1 MALAQVKEY
10 LTFDDVLLKPQAST
24 ILPNNVDISTNLTKD
39 IKLNIPI
46 ISAAMDTVTESK
58 MAISMSQNGGL
69 GVIHKN
75 YDIET
80 QSYEVKKVKRYEAGI
95 VYNPITMS
103 PNNTIED
110 VLNVMEKQ
118 NISGF
123 PVVDKANKLQGI
135 ITNRDVRF
143 VINKKTKVKDLMT
156 KKVIS
161 ITQTQ
166 SKGMSSFGLAKKLLQ
181 ENRIEKLVVTDNNNK
196 CIGLITVKDIQRGE
210 KFPYSVKDK
219 NGQLLVGA
227 AIGSKPNDLQRA
239 IELDKA
245 GVDILFIDTAHG
257 HSSAVLESFK
267 KIRKKINLPI
277 VVGNIATPE
286 AAKDLIRLGADA
298 IKVGIGPGSICTT
311 RIVAGVGVPQFTAI
325 QDIATIT
332 NKNKIPM
339 ISDGGIRYS
348 GDIVKAL
355 AAGANCIMAGSL
367 FAGTDESPGE
377 VFLFQGRSYKS
388 YRGMGSLGAMARGS
402 ADRYFQDEINEAI
415 KLVPEG
421 IEGRIPYK
429 GQVSNVL
436 FQLTGGLRSG
446 MGYTGSKNLTI
457 LKKNAKFVRLTN
469 SGINESHVHGVQV
482 TKEAPNYRSN

>member
-1 MALAQVKEY
+1 MAQVKEY

-181 ENRIEKLVVTDNNNK
+181 ENRIEKLVVTDNSNK

-267 KIRKKINLPI
+267 KIRKKIKLPI

-286 AAKDLIRLGADA
+286 AAKDLIKLGADA

>member
-1 MALAQVKEY
+1 MAQVKEY
-10 LTFDDVLLKPQAST
+10 LTFDDVLLKPQSST
-24 ILPNNVDISTNLTKD
+24 VLPNNVDISTNLTKD

-286 AAKDLIRLGADA
+286 AAKDLIKLGADA

>member
-1 MALAQVKEY
+1 MAQVKEY

-24 ILPNNVDISTNLTKD
+24 ILPNHVDISTNLTKD

-267 KIRKKINLPI
+267 KIRKKIKLPI

-286 AAKDLIRLGADA
+286 AAKDLIKLGADA

-325 QDIATIT
+325 QDIAAIT

>member
-1 MALAQVKEY
+1 MAQVKEY

-103 PNNTIED
+103 PNNTIEN

-267 KIRKKINLPI
+267 KIRKKIKLPI

-286 AAKDLIRLGADA
+286 AAKDLIKLGADA

>member
-1 MALAQVKEY
+1 MAQVKEY

-267 KIRKKINLPI
+267 KIRKKINIPI

-286 AAKDLIRLGADA
+286 AAKDLIKLGADA

>member
-1 MALAQVKEY
+1 MAQVKEF
-10 LTFDDVLLKPQAST
+10 LTFDDVLLQPRRSSV
-24 ILPNNVDISTNLTKD
+24 LPNQVNIQTQLTKD
-39 IKLNIPI
+39 ITLNIPI
-46 ISAAMDTVTESK
+46 LSAAMDTVTESR
-58 MAISMSQNGGL
+58 MAIAMAQNGGL

-75 YDIET
+75 FDIST
-80 QSYEVKKVKRYEAGI
+80 QASEVARVKRFEAGI
-95 VYNPITMS
+95 VYDPITMS

-110 VLNVMEKQ
+110 VFAIMDEK

-123 PVVDKANKLQGI
+123 PVVDKNKKLLGI

-143 VINKKTKVKDLMT
+143 VTNKKSMVKEYMT
-156 KKVIS
+156 KKVIT
-161 ITQTQ
+161 IQKNQ
-166 SKGMSSFGLAKKLLQ
+166 STNHAKKLLH
-181 ENRIEKLVVTDNNNK
+181 ENRIEKLVVVDSQK
-196 CIGLITVKDIQRGE
+196 RCIGLITVKDIQRSE
-210 KFPYSVKDK
+210 RYPSSVRDK
-219 NGQLLVGA
+219 NGRLLVGA
-227 AIGSKPNDLQRA
+227 AVGTKIDDLERA
-239 IELDKA
+239 IALDKS

-257 HSSAVLESFK
+257 HSNSVIDAFK
-267 KIRKKINLPI
+267 KIRKKTHCPI

-286 AAKDLIRLGADA
+286 AAKDLIKLGVDA

-311 RIVAGVGVPQFTAI
+311 RVVAGVGVPQFTAI
-325 QDIATIT
+325 QEISSVASRS
-332 NKNKIPM
+332 KIPM
-339 ISDGGIRYS
+339 ISDGGIRFS

-355 AAGANCIMAGSL
+355 AAGGNCIMAGSL

-402 ADRYFQDEINEAI
+402 ADRYFQDEINESI

-429 GQVSNVL
+429 GPVSNVL
-436 FQLTGGLRSG
+436 FQLTGGLKSG
-446 MGYTGSKNLTI
+446 MGYTGSKDLSS
-457 LKKNAKFVRLTN
+457 LRKNAKFIRLTN

>member
-1 MALAQVKEY
+1 MAQVKEY
-10 LTFDDVLLKPQAST
+10 LTFDDVLLKPQSST

-286 AAKDLIRLGADA
+286 AAKDLIKLGADA

-421 IEGRIPYK
+421 IEGRILYK

>member
-1 MALAQVKEY
+1 MAQVKEY

-286 AAKDLIRLGADA
+286 AAKDLIKLGADA

-446 MGYTGSKNLTI
+446 MGYTGSENLTI

>member
-1 MALAQVKEY
+1 MAQVKEF
-10 LTFDDVLLKPQAST
+10 LTFDDVLLQPRKSSV
-24 ILPNNVDISTNLTKD
+24 LPNQVNIQTQLTKD
-39 IKLNIPI
+39 ITLNIPI
-46 ISAAMDTVTESK
+46 LSAAMDTVTESR
-58 MAISMSQNGGL
+58 MAIAMAQNGGL

-75 YDIET
+75 FDIST
-80 QSYEVKKVKRYEAGI
+80 QASEVARVKRFEAGI

-110 VLNVMEKQ
+110 VFAIMDEK

-123 PVVDKANKLQGI
+123 PVVDKNNKLLGI

-143 VINKKTKVKDLMT
+143 VTNKKSMVKDYMT
-156 KKVIS
+156 KKVIT
-161 ITQTQ
+161 IQKNQ
-166 SKGMSSFGLAKKLLQ
+166 STNHAKKLLH
-181 ENRIEKLVVTDNNNK
+181 ENRIEKLVVIDNQK
-196 CIGLITVKDIQRGE
+196 RCIGLITVKDIQRSE
-210 KFPYSVKDK
+210 RYPSSVRDK
-219 NGQLLVGA
+219 NGRLLVGA
-227 AIGSKPNDLQRA
+227 AVGTKLDDLERA
-239 IELDKA
+239 VALDKS
-245 GVDILFIDTAHG
+245 GVDVLFIDTAHG
-257 HSSAVLESFK
+257 HSNSVLDAYK
-267 KIRKKINLPI
+267 KIRKKTHCPI

-286 AAKDLIRLGADA
+286 AAKDLIKLGVDA

-311 RIVAGVGVPQFTAI
+311 RVVAGVGVPQFTAI
-325 QDIATIT
+325 QEISTVT
-332 NKNKIPM
+332 SKSKTPM
-339 ISDGGIRYS
+339 ISDGGIRFS

-355 AAGANCIMAGSL
+355 AAGGNCIMAGSL

-402 ADRYFQDEINEAI
+402 ADRYFQDEINESI

-429 GQVSNVL
+429 GTVSNVL
-436 FQLTGGLRSG
+436 FQLTGGLKSG
-446 MGYTGSKNLTI
+446 MGYTGSKDLSS
-457 LKKNAKFVRLTN
+457 LRKNAKFVRLTN

>member
-1 MALAQVKEY
+1 MAQVKEY
-10 LTFDDVLLKPQAST
+10 LTFDDVLLKPQVSN
-24 ILPNNVDISTNLTKD
+24 ILPNDVDISANLTKD
-39 IKLNIPI
+39 IILNTPI

-58 MAISMSQNGGL
+58 MAIAMSQNGGL

-75 YDIET
+75 FDIET

-95 VYNPITMS
+95 VYNPITMN

-110 VLNVMEKQ
+110 VLSVMKEQ

-123 PVVDKANKLQGI
+123 PVVDKDNTLQGI

-181 ENRIEKLVVTDNNNK
+181 ENRIEKLVVTDNNKK

-210 KFPYSVKDK
+210 KFPFSVKDK

-227 AIGSKPNDLQRA
+227 AIGSKPNDLLRA

-257 HSSAVLESFK
+257 HSSAVLDSFK
-267 KIRKKINLPI
+267 KIRKKIKLPI

-286 AAKDLIRLGADA
+286 AAKDLIKLGADA

-325 QDIATIT
+325 QDIASIT

-446 MGYTGSKNLTI
+446 MGYTGSKNLTT

>member
-1 MALAQVKEY
+1 MAQVKEY
-10 LTFDDVLLKPQAST
+10 LTFDDVLLKPQVSN
-24 ILPNNVDISTNLTKD
+24 ILPNDVDISTNLTKD
-39 IKLNIPI
+39 IVLNTPI

-58 MAISMSQNGGL
+58 MAIAMSQNGGL

-75 YDIET
+75 FDIET

-110 VLNVMEKQ
+110 VLSVMKEQ

-123 PVVDKANKLQGI
+123 PVVDKDNTLQGI

-181 ENRIEKLVVTDNNNK
+181 ENRIEKLVVTDNNKK

-210 KFPYSVKDK
+210 KFPFSVKDK

-227 AIGSKPNDLQRA
+227 AVGSKPNDLLRA
-239 IELDKA
+239 VELDKA

-257 HSSAVLESFK
+257 HSSAVLDSFK
-267 KIRKKINLPI
+267 KIRKKIKLPI

-286 AAKDLIRLGADA
+286 AAKDLIKLGADA

-325 QDIATIT
+325 QDIASIT

-446 MGYTGSKNLTI
+446 MGYTGSKNLPT

>member
-1 MALAQVKEY
+1 MAQVKEY

-286 AAKDLIRLGADA
+286 AAKDLIKLGADA

-436 FQLTGGLRSG
+436 FQLIGGLRSG

>member
-1 MALAQVKEY
+1 MAQVKEF
-10 LTFDDVLLKPQAST
+10 LTFDDVLLKPQVSDV
-24 ILPNNVDISTNLTKD
+24 LPNNVDISTNLTKD

-75 YDIET
+75 FDIET
-80 QSYEVKKVKRYEAGI
+80 QAHEVKKVKRFEAGI

-110 VLNVMEKQ
+110 VLNVMKEQ

-123 PVVDKANKLQGI
+123 PVVDGENSLKGI

-156 KKVIS
+156 KKVIT
-161 ITQTQ
+161 ITKNQ
-166 SKGMSSFGLAKKLLQ
+166 STAMSSFGLAKKLLQ
-181 ENRIEKLVVTDNNNK
+181 ENRIEKLVVTDRNNK

-210 KFPYSVKDK
+210 KFPNSVRDK

-227 AIGSKPNDLQRA
+227 AIGSKPNDFLRA
-239 IELDKA
+239 SELEKA
-245 GVDILFIDTAHG
+245 GVDIIFIDTAHG
-257 HSSAVLESFK
+257 HSSTVLESFK

-286 AAKDLIRLGADA
+286 AAKDLIKLGADA

-325 QDIATIT
+325 QEISAVS
-332 NKNKIPM
+332 NKTKVPM
-339 ISDGGIRYS
+339 ISDGGVRYS

-402 ADRYFQDEINEAI
+402 ADRYFQDEINEAV

-446 MGYTGSKNLTI
+446 MGYTGSKNLSS
-457 LKKNAKFVRLTN
+457 LKKNAKFVKLTN

>member
-1 MALAQVKEY
+1 MAKVKEF
-10 LTFDDVLLKPQAST
+10 LTFDDVLLQPRKSSV
-24 ILPNNVDISTNLTKD
+24 LPNQVNIQTQLTKD
-39 IKLNIPI
+39 ITLNIPI
-46 ISAAMDTVTESK
+46 LSAAMDTVTESR
-58 MAISMSQNGGL
+58 MAIAMAQNGGL

-75 YDIET
+75 FDIST
-80 QSYEVKKVKRYEAGI
+80 QASEVARVKRFEAGI
-95 VYNPITMS
+95 VYDPITMS

-110 VLNVMEKQ
+110 VFAIMNEK

-123 PVVDKANKLQGI
+123 PVVDKNQKLLGI

-143 VINKKTKVKDLMT
+143 VTNKKSMVKEYMT
-156 KKVIS
+156 KKVIT
-161 ITQTQ
+161 IQKNQ
-166 SKGMSSFGLAKKLLQ
+166 STNHAKKLLH
-181 ENRIEKLVVTDNNNK
+181 ENRIEKLVVVDNQK
-196 CIGLITVKDIQRGE
+196 RCIGLITVKDIQRSE
-210 KFPYSVKDK
+210 RYPSSVRDK
-219 NGQLLVGA
+219 NGRLLVGA
-227 AIGSKPNDLQRA
+227 AVGTKIDDLERA
-239 IELDKA
+239 IALDKA

-257 HSSAVLESFK
+257 HSNSVIDAFK
-267 KIRKKINLPI
+267 KIRKKTNCPI

-286 AAKDLIRLGADA
+286 AAKDLIKLGVDA

-311 RIVAGVGVPQFTAI
+311 RVVAGVGVPQFTAI
-325 QDIATIT
+325 QEISTVAS
-332 NKNKIPM
+332 KSKIPM
-339 ISDGGIRYS
+339 ISDGGIRFS

-355 AAGANCIMAGSL
+355 AAGGNCIMAGSL

-402 ADRYFQDEINEAI
+402 ADRYFQDEINESI

-429 GQVSNVL
+429 GPVSNVL
-436 FQLTGGLRSG
+436 FQLTGGLKSG
-446 MGYTGSKNLTI
+446 MGYTGSKDLSS
-457 LKKNAKFVRLTN
+457 LRKNAKFIRLTN

>member
-1 MALAQVKEY
+1 MAQVKEY
-10 LTFDDVLLKPQAST
+10 LTFDDVLLKPQSSN
-24 ILPNNVDISTNLTKD
+24 ILPNNVDISTNLTRD
-39 IKLNIPI
+39 ITLNIPI

-75 YDIET
+75 FDIET
-80 QSYEVKKVKRYEAGI
+80 QSFEVKKVKRYEAGI
-95 VYNPITMS
+95 VYNPITMN

-110 VLNVMEKQ
+110 VLNVMQEHR
-118 NISGF
+118 ISGF
-123 PVVDKANKLQGI
+123 PVVDKDNTLLGI

-161 ITQTQ
+161 ITKTQ
-166 SKGMSSFGLAKKLLQ
+166 SKAMSSFGLAKKLLQ
-181 ENRIEKLVVTDNNNK
+181 ENRIEKLVVTDKNNK

-210 KFPYSVKDK
+210 KFPNSVRDK

-227 AIGSKPNDLQRA
+227 AIGSKPNDLLRA
-239 IELDKA
+239 TELDKV

-257 HSSAVLESFK
+257 HSSTVLESFK
-267 KIRKKINLPI
+267 KIRKKIQLPI

-286 AAKDLIRLGADA
+286 AAKDLIKLGADA
-298 IKVGIGPGSICTT
+298 IKIGIGPGSICTT

-325 QDIATIT
+325 QDIASIT
-332 NKNKIPM
+332 NKNKVPM

-402 ADRYFQDEINEAI
+402 ADRYFQDEINESI

-436 FQLTGGLRSG
+436 FQRTGGLRSG
-446 MGYTGSKNLTI
+446 MGYTGSKNLTV

>member
-1 MALAQVKEY
+1 MAQVKEF
-10 LTFDDVLLKPQAST
+10 LTFDDVLLQPRKSSV
-24 ILPNNVDISTNLTKD
+24 LPNHVNIQTQLTKD
-39 IKLNIPI
+39 ISLNIPI
-46 ISAAMDTVTESK
+46 LSAAMDTVTESR
-58 MAISMSQNGGL
+58 MAIAMAQNGGL

-75 YDIET
+75 FDIAT
-80 QSYEVKKVKRYEAGI
+80 QASEVARVKRFEAGI

-110 VLNVMEKQ
+110 VFAIMDEK

-123 PVVDKANKLQGI
+123 PVVDKNNKLLGI

-143 VINKKTKVKDLMT
+143 VTNKKSMVKDYMT
-156 KKVIS
+156 KKVIT
-161 ITQTQ
+161 IQKNQ
-166 SKGMSSFGLAKKLLQ
+166 STNHAKRLLH
-181 ENRIEKLVVTDNNNK
+181 ENRIEKLVVIDNQK
-196 CIGLITVKDIQRGE
+196 RCIGLITVKDIQRSE
-210 KFPYSVKDK
+210 RYPSSVRDK
-219 NGQLLVGA
+219 NGRLLVGA
-227 AIGSKPNDLQRA
+227 AVGTKLDDLERA
-239 IELDKA
+239 VALDKS
-245 GVDILFIDTAHG
+245 GVDVLFIDTAHG
-257 HSSAVLESFK
+257 HSNSVLDAYK
-267 KIRKKINLPI
+267 KIRKKTHCPI

-286 AAKDLIRLGADA
+286 AAKDLIKLGVDA

-311 RIVAGVGVPQFTAI
+311 RVVAGVGVPQFTAI
-325 QDIATIT
+325 QEISTVT
-332 NKNKIPM
+332 SKSKTPM
-339 ISDGGIRYS
+339 VSDGGIRFS

-355 AAGANCIMAGSL
+355 AAGGNCIMAGSL

-402 ADRYFQDEINEAI
+402 ADRYFQDEINESI

-429 GQVSNVL
+429 GTVSNVL
-436 FQLTGGLRSG
+436 FQLTGGLKSG
-446 MGYTGSKNLTI
+446 MGYTGSKDLSS
-457 LKKNAKFVRLTN
+457 LRKNAKFVRLTN

>member
-1 MALAQVKEY
+1 MAQVKEY
-10 LTFDDVLLKPQAST
+10 LTFDDVLLKPQVSNT
-24 ILPNNVDISTNLTKD
+24 LPNDVDISTNLTKD
-39 IKLNIPI
+39 IVLNTPI

-58 MAISMSQNGGL
+58 MAIAMSQNGGL

-75 YDIET
+75 FDIET

-95 VYNPITMS
+95 VYNPITMN

-110 VLNVMEKQ
+110 VLSVMKEQ

-123 PVVDKANKLQGI
+123 PVVDKDNTLQGI

-181 ENRIEKLVVTDNNNK
+181 ENRIEKLVVTDNNKK

-210 KFPYSVKDK
+210 KFPFSVKDK

-227 AIGSKPNDLQRA
+227 AIGSKPNDLLRA

-257 HSSAVLESFK
+257 HSSAVLDSFK
-267 KIRKKINLPI
+267 KIRKKIKLPI

-286 AAKDLIRLGADA
+286 AAKDLIKLGADA

-325 QDIATIT
+325 QDIASIT

-446 MGYTGSKNLTI
+446 MGYTGSKNLTT

>member
-1 MALAQVKEY
+1 MAQVKEF
-10 LTFDDVLLKPQAST
+10 LTFDDVLLQPRRSSV
-24 ILPNNVDISTNLTKD
+24 LPNQVNIQTQLTKD
-39 IKLNIPI
+39 ITLNIPI
-46 ISAAMDTVTESK
+46 LSAAMDTVTESR
-58 MAISMSQNGGL
+58 MAVAMAQNGGL

-75 YDIET
+75 FDIST
-80 QSYEVKKVKRYEAGI
+80 QASEVARVKRFEAGI
-95 VYNPITMS
+95 VYDPITIS

-110 VLNVMEKQ
+110 VFAIMDEK

-123 PVVDKANKLQGI
+123 PVVDKNKKLLGI

-143 VINKKTKVKDLMT
+143 VTNKKSMVKEYMT
-156 KKVIS
+156 KKVIT
-161 ITQTQ
+161 IQKNQ
-166 SKGMSSFGLAKKLLQ
+166 STNHAKKLLH
-181 ENRIEKLVVTDNNNK
+181 ENRIEKLVVVDSQK
-196 CIGLITVKDIQRGE
+196 RCIGLITVKDIQRSE
-210 KFPYSVKDK
+210 RYPSSVRDK
-219 NGQLLVGA
+219 NGRLLVGA
-227 AIGSKPNDLQRA
+227 AVGTKIDDLERA
-239 IELDKA
+239 IALDKS

-257 HSSAVLESFK
+257 HSNSVIDAFK
-267 KIRKKINLPI
+267 KIRKKTHCPI

-286 AAKDLIRLGADA
+286 AAKDLIKLGVDA

-311 RIVAGVGVPQFTAI
+311 RVVAGVGVPQFTAI
-325 QDIATIT
+325 QEISSVAS
-332 NKNKIPM
+332 KSKIPM
-339 ISDGGIRYS
+339 ISDGGIRFS

-355 AAGANCIMAGSL
+355 AAGGNCIMAGSL

-402 ADRYFQDEINEAI
+402 ADRYFQDEINESI

-429 GQVSNVL
+429 GPVSNVL

-446 MGYTGSKNLTI
+446 MGYTGSKDLSS
-457 LKKNAKFVRLTN
+457 LRKNAKFIRLTN
-469 SGINESHVHGVQV
+469 SGITESHVHGVQV

>member
-1 MALAQVKEY
+1 MAQVKEF
-10 LTFDDVLLKPQAST
+10 LTFDDILLQPRKSSV
-24 ILPNNVDISTNLTKD
+24 LPNQVNIQTQLTKD
-39 IKLNIPI
+39 ITLNIPI
-46 ISAAMDTVTESK
+46 LSAAMDTVTESR
-58 MAISMSQNGGL
+58 MAIAMAQNGGL

-75 YDIET
+75 FDIST
-80 QSYEVKKVKRYEAGI
+80 QASEVARVKRFEAGI
-95 VYNPITMS
+95 VYDPITMS

-110 VLNVMEKQ
+110 VFAIMDEK

-123 PVVDKANKLQGI
+123 PVVDKNKKLLGI

-143 VINKKTKVKDLMT
+143 VTNKKSMVKEYMT
-156 KKVIS
+156 KKVIT
-161 ITQTQ
+161 IQKNQ
-166 SKGMSSFGLAKKLLQ
+166 STNHAKKLLH
-181 ENRIEKLVVTDNNNK
+181 ENRIEKLVVVDSQK
-196 CIGLITVKDIQRGE
+196 RCIGLITVKDIQRSE
-210 KFPYSVKDK
+210 RYPSSVRDK
-219 NGQLLVGA
+219 NGRLLVGA
-227 AIGSKPNDLQRA
+227 AVGTKIDDLERA
-239 IELDKA
+239 IALDKS

-257 HSSAVLESFK
+257 HSNSVIDAFK
-267 KIRKKINLPI
+267 KIRKKTHCPI

-286 AAKDLIRLGADA
+286 AAKDLIKLGVDA

-325 QDIATIT
+325 QDISSVASRS
-332 NKNKIPM
+332 KIPM
-339 ISDGGIRYS
+339 ISDGGIRFS

-355 AAGANCIMAGSL
+355 AAGGNCIMAGSL

-402 ADRYFQDEINEAI
+402 ADRYFQDEINESI

-429 GQVSNVL
+429 GPVSNVL
-436 FQLTGGLRSG
+436 FQLTGGLKSG
-446 MGYTGSKNLTI
+446 MGYTGSKDLSS
-457 LKKNAKFVRLTN
+457 LRKNAKFIRLTN
-469 SGINESHVHGVQV
+469 SGITESHVHGVQV

>member
-1 MALAQVKEY
+1 MAQVKEY
-10 LTFDDVLLKPQAST
+10 LTFDDVLLKPQVSN
-24 ILPNNVDISTNLTKD
+24 ILPNDVDISANLTKD
-39 IKLNIPI
+39 IVLNTPI

-58 MAISMSQNGGL
+58 MAIAMSQNGGL

-75 YDIET
+75 FDIET

-95 VYNPITMS
+95 VYNPITMN

-110 VLNVMEKQ
+110 VLNVMKEQ

-123 PVVDKANKLQGI
+123 PVVDKDNTLQGI

-181 ENRIEKLVVTDNNNK
+181 ENRIEKLVVTDNNKK

-210 KFPYSVKDK
+210 KFPFSVKDK

-227 AIGSKPNDLQRA
+227 AIGSKPNDLLRA

-257 HSSAVLESFK
+257 HSSAVLDSFK
-267 KIRKKINLPI
+267 KIRKKIKLPI

-286 AAKDLIRLGADA
+286 AAKDLIKLGADA

-325 QDIATIT
+325 QDIASIT

-446 MGYTGSKNLTI
+446 MGYTGSKNLTT

>member
-1 MALAQVKEY
+1 MAQVKEY

-110 VLNVMEKQ
+110 VLNVMEKH

-267 KIRKKINLPI
+267 KIRKKIKLPI

-286 AAKDLIRLGADA
+286 AAKDLIKLGADA

>member
-1 MALAQVKEY
+1 MAQVKEY
-10 LTFDDVLLKPQAST
+10 LTFDDVLLKPQVSN
-24 ILPNNVDISTNLTKD
+24 ILPNNVDISTNLTRD

-75 YDIET
+75 FDIET
-80 QSYEVKKVKRYEAGI
+80 QSHEVKKVKRYEAGI

-103 PNNTIED
+103 PDNTIED
-110 VLNVMEKQ
+110 VLSVMEKQ

-123 PVVDKANKLQGI
+123 PVVDKTNKLQGI

-181 ENRIEKLVVTDNNNK
+181 ENRIEKLIVTDNNNK

-210 KFPYSVKDK
+210 KFPYSVNDK

-227 AIGSKPNDLQRA
+227 AIGSKPNDLLRA
-239 IELDKA
+239 VELDKA
-245 GVDILFIDTAHG
+245 GVDVLFIDTAHG

-267 KIRKKINLPI
+267 KIRKKIKLPI

-286 AAKDLIRLGADA
+286 AAKDLIKLGADA

-325 QDIATIT
+325 QDIARIT

-446 MGYTGSKNLTI
+446 MGYTGSKNLTL